1 MNLDVVSG
9 DLKRISR
16 DAERYIGG
24 ATEHR
29 SDRDF
34 RGNALPKPGD
44 TVAKGQSLGTVE
56 SITEAGRCHVVT
68 VRNSVGESY
77 EVIWEYAMMRII
89 DG

>member
-16 DAERYIGG
+16 DAEKSVDRV
-24 ATEHR
+24 TEHR

-44 TVAKGQSLGTVE
+44 TVAKG
-56 SITEAGRCHVVT
+56 
-68 VRNSVGESY
+68 
-77 EVIWEYAMMRII
+77 
-89 DG
+89 